1 MNANQLVNT
10 PKKSNNVA
18 IILIGMTV
26 LVCCLF
32 SLYLTFMRSR
42 DDGKELKEIERPV
55 DVKPPSPGPIIRDL
69 KMTGDVN
76 TRIDGEHAIPAE
88 LRELLK
94 KTNPEDGTS
103 LQFNNPLNIDIY
115 DDCDCTQL
123 RQRIQAKD
131 AASGEIN
138 IASIGEEVHPR
149 CVKAEGSV
157 YLNGY
162 KHLAKGKDDDGE
174 PWEHKVA
181 IPEVMMGDKP
191 DGMPNVFKLKL
202 GCEENQKN
210 VEDVALKF
218 KWWRIP
224 KSI

>member
-1 MNANQLVNT
+1 MNVNQVVNA
-10 PKKSNNVA
+10 PKKSNNVV
-18 IILIGMTV
+18 IIIGASV

-42 DDGKELKEIERPV
+42 DEGKELKEIERPV
-55 DVKPPSPGPIIRDL
+55 EEKPSSPGPIIRDM

-88 LRELLK
+88 ILAKMKEVKEL
-94 KTNPEDGTS
+94 NPDM
-103 LQFNNPLNIDIY
+103 QFNNPLNIDIY

-157 YLNGY
+157 YMDGY

-174 PWEHKVA
+174 PWEDRKV
-181 IPEVMMGDKP
+181 IGKVIMGDKP
-191 DGMPNVFKLKL
+191 DGMPNVLKVKL
-202 GCEENQKN
+202 GCGENQKN
-210 VEDVALKF
+210 IEDVGLKF

-224 KSI
+224 KSL

>member
-1 MNANQLVNT
+1 MNVNQVVNA

-18 IILIGMTV
+18 IIIGASV
-26 LVCCLF
+26 LVCCMF

-55 DVKPPSPGPIIRDL
+55 DVKPPSPGPIIRDM

-88 LRELLK
+88 ILAKMKEVKEL
-94 KTNPEDGTS
+94 NPDM
-103 LQFNNPLNIDIY
+103 QFNNPLNIDIY

-157 YLNGY
+157 YMDGY

-174 PWEHKVA
+174 PWEHRKV
-181 IPEVMMGDKP
+181 IGKVIMGDKP
-191 DGMPNVFKLKL
+191 DGMPNVLKVKL
-202 GCEENQKN
+202 GCGENQKN
-210 VEDVALKF
+210 IEDVGLKF

-224 KSI
+224 KSL

>member
-1 MNANQLVNT
+1 VVNA
-10 PKKSNNVA
+10 PKKSNNVV
-18 IILIGMTV
+18 IIIGASV

-42 DDGKELKEIERPV
+42 DEGKELKEIERPV
-55 DVKPPSPGPIIRDL
+55 EEKPSSPGPIIRDM

-88 LRELLK
+88 ILAKMKEVKEL
-94 KTNPEDGTS
+94 NPDM
-103 LQFNNPLNIDIY
+103 QFNNPLNIDIY

-157 YLNGY
+157 YMDGY

-174 PWEHKVA
+174 PWEHRKV
-181 IPEVMMGDKP
+181 IGKVIMGDKP
-191 DGMPNVFKLKL
+191 DGMPNVLKVKL

-210 VEDVALKF
+210 IEDVGLKF

-224 KSI
+224 KSL

>member
-1 MNANQLVNT
+1 MNVNQLVNM

-18 IILIGMTV
+18 IIIGVSV
-26 LVCCLF
+26 LVCCLV

-42 DDGKELKEIERPV
+42 DDGKENERPV
-55 DVKPPSPGPIIRDL
+55 EEKPSSPGPIPADL
-69 KMTGDVN
+69 LD
-76 TRIDGEHAIPAE
+76 
-88 LRELLK
+88 LL
-94 KTNPEDGTS
+94 KTNPEDGTGA
-103 LQFNNPLNIDIY
+103 QFNNPLKIDIY
-115 DDCDCTQL
+115 DNCDCTHL
-123 RQRIQAKD
+123 RQRIQATD

-138 IASIGEEVHPR
+138 LASIGEEVHPR

-157 YLNGY
+157 YMNGY
-162 KHLAKGKDDDGE
+162 KHLAKGKGDDGE
-174 PWEHKVA
+174 PWEDRKV
-181 IPEVMMGDKP
+181 IDEVFMMDKP
-191 DGMPNVFKLKL
+191 DGMPNVLKVKI

>member
-1 MNANQLVNT
+1 
-10 PKKSNNVA
+10 
-18 IILIGMTV
+18 
-26 LVCCLF
+26 
-32 SLYLTFMRSR
+32 MRSR
-42 DDGKELKEIERPV
+42 DDGKGLEEIKRDAEEN
-55 DVKPPSPGPIIRDL
+55 PPSPGPIIRD
-69 KMTGDVN
+69 MTVTTRDTTPSGSLEVDVS
-76 TRIDGEHAIPAE
+76 TDGEHTLPAE
-88 LRELLK
+88 LLAFLK
-94 KTNPEDGTS
+94 KNPEDGTS
-103 LQFNNPLNIDIY
+103 MQFNNPLKIDIY

-138 IASIGEEVHPR
+138 LASIGEEVHPR

-157 YLNGY
+157 YMDGY
-162 KHLAKGKDDDGE
+162 KHLAKGKGDDGE
-174 PWEHKVA
+174 PWEDRKV
-181 IPEVMMGDKP
+181 IGEVIMADKP
-191 DGMPNVFKLKL
+191 DGMPNVLKVKI

>member
-42 DDGKELKEIERPV
+42 DEGKGLEEIERPV
-55 DVKPPSPGPIIRDL
+55 DVKPPSPGPIIRD
-69 KMTGDVN
+69 MTVTTRDT

-88 LRELLK
+88 ILAKMKEIRDL
-94 KTNPEDGTS
+94 NPDM
-103 LQFNNPLNIDIY
+103 QFNNPLNIDIY
-115 DDCDCTQL
+115 DDCNCTQL
-123 RQRIQAKD
+123 RQRIQSKD
-131 AASGEIN
+131 AASGEVN

-157 YLNGY
+157 YMDGY
-162 KHLAKGKDDDGE
+162 KHMAKGKDDDDE
-174 PWEHKVA
+174 PWEHKMD
-181 IPEVMMGDKP
+181 IPKLFMGDKP
-191 DGMPNVFKLKL
+191 DGMPNVMKVKI
-202 GCEENQKN
+202 GCGENQKN
-210 VEDVALKF
+210 AEDVALKF

>member
-1 MNANQLVNT
+1 MNVNQVVNA

-18 IILIGMTV
+18 IIIGASV

-42 DDGKELKEIERPV
+42 DEGKELKEIERPV
-55 DVKPPSPGPIIRDL
+55 EEKPSSPGPIIRDM
-69 KMTGDVN
+69 KIIGDIN

-88 LRELLK
+88 ILAKMKEVKEL
-94 KTNPEDGTS
+94 NPDM
-103 LQFNNPLNIDIY
+103 QFNNPLNIDIY

-157 YLNGY
+157 YMDGY

-174 PWEHKVA
+174 PWEHRKV
-181 IPEVMMGDKP
+181 IGKVIMGDKP
-191 DGMPNVFKLKL
+191 DGMPNVLKVKL
-202 GCEENQKN
+202 GCGENQKN
-210 VEDVALKF
+210 IEDVGLKF

-224 KSI
+224 KSL

>member
-1 MNANQLVNT
+1 MNVNQAVNA

-18 IILIGMTV
+18 IIIGVSV

-42 DDGKELKEIERPV
+42 DEGKELKEIERPV
-55 DVKPPSPGPIIRDL
+55 DVKPPNPGPIIRDL

-76 TRIDGEHAIPAE
+76 TRTDGKHTLPTN
-88 LRELLK
+88 LLDIL
-94 KTNPEDGTS
+94 KTNSESDIS
-103 LQFNNPLNIDIY
+103 MQFNNPLKIDIY

-138 IASIGEEVHPR
+138 LASIGEEVHPR

-157 YLNGY
+157 YLEDY
-162 KHLAKGKDDDGE
+162 KHLAKGKGDDGE
-174 PWEHKVA
+174 PWEDRKA
-181 IPEVMMGDKP
+181 IREVVMGDKP

-210 VEDVALKF
+210 IEDVALKF

>member
-1 MNANQLVNT
+1 MSTQPIVIQQ
-10 PKKSNNVA
+10 KSNSTFGTA
-18 IILIGMTV
+18 MKIIGFICLIS
-26 LVCCLF
+26 CLCSIWSSYRTARAVGNAF
-32 SLYLTFMRSR
+32 ENM
-42 DDGKELKEIERPV
+42 
-55 DVKPPSPGPIIRDL
+55 DVKRKKRNPGPIIRDM

-88 LRELLK
+88 ILAKMKEVKEL
-94 KTNPEDGTS
+94 NPDM
-103 LQFNNPLNIDIY
+103 QFNHPLNIDIY
-115 DDCDCTQL
+115 DDCDCMQL

-157 YLNGY
+157 YMDGY
-162 KHLAKGKDDDGE
+162 KHLAKGKGDDGE
-174 PWEHKVA
+174 PWEDRKV
-181 IPEVMMGDKP
+181 IGEVLMMDKP
-191 DGMPNVFKLKL
+191 DGMPNVLKVKI

-210 VEDVALKF
+210 VEDVGLKF

>member
-1 MNANQLVNT
+1 
-10 PKKSNNVA
+10 
-18 IILIGMTV
+18 
-26 LVCCLF
+26 
-32 SLYLTFMRSR
+32 MRSR
-42 DDGKELKEIERPV
+42 DEGKELKEIERPV
-55 DVKPPSPGPIIRDL
+55 EEKPSSPGPIIRDM

-88 LRELLK
+88 ILAKMKEVKEL
-94 KTNPEDGTS
+94 NPDM
-103 LQFNNPLNIDIY
+103 QFNNPLNIDIY

-131 AASGEIN
+131 AASGEVN

-157 YLNGY
+157 YMDGY

-174 PWEHKVA
+174 PWEHRKV
-181 IPEVMMGDKP
+181 IGKVIMGDKP
-191 DGMPNVFKLKL
+191 DGMPNVLKVKL
-202 GCEENQKN
+202 GCGENQKN
-210 VEDVALKF
+210 IEDVGLKF

-224 KSI
+224 KSL

>member
-1 MNANQLVNT
+1 MNVNQAVNA

-18 IILIGMTV
+18 IIIGVCV
-26 LVCCLF
+26 LVCCLL

-42 DDGKELKEIERPV
+42 DDGKGLEEIERPV
-55 DVKPPSPGPIIRDL
+55 EEKPSSPGPIIRGL

-76 TRIDGEHAIPAE
+76 TRIDGKHALPAK
-88 LRELLK
+88 LLDFLK
-94 KTNPEDGTS
+94 KNPEDGTGM
-103 LQFNNPLNIDIY
+103 QFNNPLKIDIY

-138 IASIGEEVHPR
+138 LASIGEEVHPR

-157 YLNGY
+157 YMDDY

-174 PWEHKVA
+174 PWEDRKA
-181 IPEVMMGDKP
+181 IGEVLMMDKP
-191 DGMPNVFKLKL
+191 DGMPNVLKVKI

>member
-1 MNANQLVNT
+1 MNVNQVVNA

-18 IILIGMTV
+18 IIIGASV

-42 DDGKELKEIERPV
+42 DEGKELKEIERPV
-55 DVKPPSPGPIIRDL
+55 EEKPSSPGPIIRDM
-69 KMTGDVN
+69 KIIGDIN

-88 LRELLK
+88 ILAKMKEVKEL
-94 KTNPEDGTS
+94 NPDM
-103 LQFNNPLNIDIY
+103 QFNNPLNIDIY

-157 YLNGY
+157 YMDGY

-174 PWEHKVA
+174 PWEDRKV
-181 IPEVMMGDKP
+181 IGKVIMGDKP
-191 DGMPNVFKLKL
+191 DGMPNVLKVKL

-210 VEDVALKF
+210 IEDVALKF

-224 KSI
+224 KSL

>member
-1 MNANQLVNT
+1 MNVNQVVNA

-18 IILIGMTV
+18 IIIGASV

-42 DDGKELKEIERPV
+42 DEGKELKEIERPV
-55 DVKPPSPGPIIRDL
+55 EEKPSSPGPIIRDM
-69 KMTGDVN
+69 KMIGDVN

-88 LRELLK
+88 ILAKMKEVKEL
-94 KTNPEDGTS
+94 NPDM
-103 LQFNNPLNIDIY
+103 QFNNPLNIDIY

-157 YLNGY
+157 YMDGY

-174 PWEHKVA
+174 PWEHRKV
-181 IPEVMMGDKP
+181 IGKVIMGDKP
-191 DGMPNVFKLKL
+191 DGMPNVLKVKL

-210 VEDVALKF
+210 IEDVGLKF

-224 KSI
+224 KSL

>member
-1 MNANQLVNT
+1 MNVNQVVNA
-10 PKKSNNVA
+10 PKKSNNVV
-18 IILIGMTV
+18 IIIGASV

-42 DDGKELKEIERPV
+42 DEGKELKEIERPV
-55 DVKPPSPGPIIRDL
+55 EEKPSSPGPIIRDM

-88 LRELLK
+88 ILAKMKEFKEL
-94 KTNPEDGTS
+94 NPDM
-103 LQFNNPLNIDIY
+103 QFNNPLNIDIY

-157 YLNGY
+157 YMDGY

-174 PWEHKVA
+174 PWEHRKV
-181 IPEVMMGDKP
+181 IGKVIMGDKP
-191 DGMPNVFKLKL
+191 DGMPNVLKVKL
-202 GCEENQKN
+202 GCGENQKN
-210 VEDVALKF
+210 IEDVGLKF

-224 KSI
+224 KSL

>member
-1 MNANQLVNT
+1 MNVNQAVNA

-18 IILIGMTV
+18 IIIGVSV

-42 DDGKELKEIERPV
+42 DEGKELEEIERPV
-55 DVKPPSPGPIIRDL
+55 DVKPPSPGPIIRGL

-76 TRIDGEHAIPAE
+76 TRIDGEHAISAE
-88 LRELLK
+88 LLAKMKKAKEL
-94 KTNPEDGTS
+94 NPDV
-103 LQFNNPLNIDIY
+103 QFNNPLKIDIY
-115 DDCDCTQL
+115 DDCECTQL

-131 AASGEIN
+131 AASGEVN

-157 YLNGY
+157 YLNDY
-162 KHLAKGKDDDGE
+162 KSMAKGKDDNDE
-174 PWEHKVA
+174 PWEHKMDM
-181 IPEVMMGDKP
+181 PELIMGDKP

-202 GCEENQKN
+202 GCAENQKN
-210 VEDVALKF
+210 IEDSALKF
-218 KWWRIP
+218 KWWNIS
-224 KSI
+224 KSA

>member
-1 MNANQLVNT
+1 MNVNQVVNA

-18 IILIGMTV
+18 IIIGASV

-42 DDGKELKEIERPV
+42 DEGKELKEIERPV
-55 DVKPPSPGPIIRDL
+55 EEKPSSPGPIIRDM

-88 LRELLK
+88 ILAKMKEVKEL
-94 KTNPEDGTS
+94 NPDM
-103 LQFNNPLNIDIY
+103 QFNNPLNIDIY

-157 YLNGY
+157 YMDGY

-174 PWEHKVA
+174 PWEHRKV
-181 IPEVMMGDKP
+181 IGKVIMGDKP
-191 DGMPNVFKLKL
+191 DGMPNVLKVKL
-202 GCEENQKN
+202 GCGENQKN
-210 VEDVALKF
+210 IEDVGLKF

-224 KSI
+224 KSL

>member
-18 IILIGMTV
+18 IIIGVSV

-42 DDGKELKEIERPV
+42 DEGKELEEIERPV

-76 TRIDGEHAIPAE
+76 TRIDGKPA
-88 LRELLK
+88 LPTKLLDLLK
-94 KTNPEDGTS
+94 KNPEDGTGM
-103 LQFNNPLNIDIY
+103 QFNNPLKIDIY
-115 DDCDCTQL
+115 DDCNCTQL

-157 YLNGY
+157 YMDGY
-162 KHLAKGKDDDGE
+162 KHLAKGKGDDGE
-174 PWEHKVA
+174 PWEDRKV
-181 IPEVMMGDKP
+181 IGEVLMMDKP
-191 DGMPNVFKLKL
+191 DGMPNVLKVKI

-210 VEDVALKF
+210 VEDVGLKF

>member
-1 MNANQLVNT
+1 MNVNQAVNA

-18 IILIGMTV
+18 IIIGVCV
-26 LVCCLF
+26 LVCCLL

-42 DDGKELKEIERPV
+42 DDGKVLEEIERPV
-55 DVKPPSPGPIIRDL
+55 EEKPSRPGPIIRGL
-69 KMTGDVN
+69 KMSGDVN
-76 TRIDGEHAIPAE
+76 TRIDGEHALPT
-88 LRELLK
+88 RLLDFL
-94 KTNPEDGTS
+94 KTNLEDGAGM
-103 LQFNNPLNIDIY
+103 QFNNPLKIDIY
-115 DDCDCTQL
+115 DDCNCTQL

-138 IASIGEEVHPR
+138 LASIGEEVHPR

-157 YLNGY
+157 YMDDY

-174 PWEHKVA
+174 PWEDRKA
-181 IPEVMMGDKP
+181 IGEVLMMDKP
-191 DGMPNVFKLKL
+191 DGMPNVLKVKI

>member
-1 MNANQLVNT
+1 MNVNQAVNA

-18 IILIGMTV
+18 IIIGVCV
-26 LVCCLF
+26 LVCCLL

-42 DDGKELKEIERPV
+42 DDGKELKDIERPV
-55 DVKPPSPGPIIRDL
+55 GEKPSRPGPIIRGL
-69 KMTGDVN
+69 KMSGDVN
-76 TRIDGEHAIPAE
+76 TRIDGEHALPT
-88 LRELLK
+88 ELLDLLK
-94 KTNPEDGTS
+94 ANPEDGTGM
-103 LQFNNPLNIDIY
+103 QFNNPLKIDIY
-115 DDCDCTQL
+115 DDCNCTQL

-138 IASIGEEVHPR
+138 LASIGEEVHPR

-157 YLNGY
+157 YMDDY
-162 KHLAKGKDDDGE
+162 KHLAKGKGDDGE
-174 PWEHKVA
+174 PWEDRKV
-181 IPEVMMGDKP
+181 IGELFMGDKP
-191 DGMPNVFKLKL
+191 DGMPNVFKVKI

>member
-1 MNANQLVNT
+1 MNVNQAVNA

-18 IILIGMTV
+18 IIIGVSV

-42 DDGKELKEIERPV
+42 DDGKELEEIKHV
-55 DVKPPSPGPIIRDL
+55 ADVKPPSPGPIIQGL

-88 LRELLK
+88 ILAKMKEVKEL
-94 KTNPEDGTS
+94 NPDM
-103 LQFNNPLNIDIY
+103 QFNNPLNIDIY

-157 YLNGY
+157 YMNGY
-162 KHLAKGKDDDGE
+162 KHLAKGKGDDGE
-174 PWEHKVA
+174 PWEDRKV
-181 IPEVMMGDKP
+181 IGEVFMGDKP
-191 DGMPNVFKLKL
+191 DGMPNVLKVKI

-210 VEDVALKF
+210 IEDVGLKF

>member
-1 MNANQLVNT
+1 MNVNQVVNA

-18 IILIGMTV
+18 IIIGASV

-42 DDGKELKEIERPV
+42 DEGKELKEIERPV
-55 DVKPPSPGPIIRDL
+55 EEKPSSPGPIIRDM
-69 KMTGDVN
+69 KIIGDIN

-88 LRELLK
+88 ILAKMKEVKEL
-94 KTNPEDGTS
+94 NPDM
-103 LQFNNPLNIDIY
+103 QFNNPLNIDIY

-157 YLNGY
+157 YMDGY

-174 PWEHKVA
+174 PWEHRKV
-181 IPEVMMGDKP
+181 IGKVIMGDKP
-191 DGMPNVFKLKL
+191 DGMPNVLKVKL

-210 VEDVALKF
+210 IEDVGLKF

-224 KSI
+224 KSL

>member
-1 MNANQLVNT
+1 MNVNQAVNA

-26 LVCCLF
+26 LVCCMF

-42 DDGKELKEIERPV
+42 DEGKELEEIERPV
-55 DVKPPSPGPIIRDL
+55 DVKPPSPGPIIQGL
-69 KMTGDVN
+69 KMTGDAN
-76 TRIDGEHAIPAE
+76 TRIDGERAISAE
-88 LRELLK
+88 LLAKMKKAKEL
-94 KTNPEDGTS
+94 NPDME
-103 LQFNNPLNIDIY
+103 FNNPLKIDIY

-131 AASGEIN
+131 AASGEVN

-157 YLNGY
+157 YMNDY
-162 KHLAKGKDDDGE
+162 KHMAKGKDDDGE
-174 PWEHKVA
+174 PWEHKMDM
-181 IPEVMMGDKP
+181 PELIMGDKP
-191 DGMPNVFKLKL
+191 NGMPNVFKLKL

-218 KWWRIP
+218 KWWNIS
-224 KSI
+224 KSA

>member
-1 MNANQLVNT
+1 MNVNQVVNA

-18 IILIGMTV
+18 IIIGASV

-42 DDGKELKEIERPV
+42 DEGKELKEIERPV
-55 DVKPPSPGPIIRDL
+55 EEKPSSPGPIIRDM

-76 TRIDGEHAIPAE
+76 TRIDGEHTIPAE
-88 LRELLK
+88 ILAKMKEVKEL
-94 KTNPEDGTS
+94 NPDM
-103 LQFNNPLNIDIY
+103 QFNNPLNIDIY

-157 YLNGY
+157 YMDGY

-174 PWEHKVA
+174 PWEHRKV
-181 IPEVMMGDKP
+181 IGKVIMGDKP
-191 DGMPNVFKLKL
+191 DGMPNVLKVKL
-202 GCEENQKN
+202 GCGENQKN
-210 VEDVALKF
+210 IEDVGLKF

-224 KSI
+224 KSL

>member
-1 MNANQLVNT
+1 MNVNQVVNA
-10 PKKSNNVA
+10 PKKSNNVV
-18 IILIGMTV
+18 IIIGASV

-42 DDGKELKEIERPV
+42 DEGKELKEIERPV
-55 DVKPPSPGPIIRDL
+55 EEKPSSPGPIIRDM

-88 LRELLK
+88 ILAKMKEVKEL
-94 KTNPEDGTS
+94 NPDM
-103 LQFNNPLNIDIY
+103 QFNNPLNIDIY

-149 CVKAEGSV
+149 CVKAEVSV
-157 YLNGY
+157 YMDGY

-174 PWEHKVA
+174 PWEHRKV
-181 IPEVMMGDKP
+181 IGKVIMGDKP
-191 DGMPNVFKLKL
+191 DGMPNVLKVKL
-202 GCEENQKN
+202 GCGENQKN
-210 VEDVALKF
+210 IEDVGLKF

-224 KSI
+224 KSL

>member
-1 MNANQLVNT
+1 MNVNQAVNA

-18 IILIGMTV
+18 IIIGVCV
-26 LVCCLF
+26 LVCCLL

-42 DDGKELKEIERPV
+42 DDGKVLEEIERPV
-55 DVKPPSPGPIIRDL
+55 EEKPSRPGPIIRGL
-69 KMTGDVN
+69 KMSGDVN
-76 TRIDGEHAIPAE
+76 TRIDGEHALPT
-88 LRELLK
+88 RLLDFL
-94 KTNPEDGTS
+94 KTNLEDGAGM
-103 LQFNNPLNIDIY
+103 QFNNPLKIDIY
-115 DDCDCTQL
+115 DDCNCTQL

-138 IASIGEEVHPR
+138 LASIGEEVHPR

-157 YLNGY
+157 YMDDY
-162 KHLAKGKDDDGE
+162 KHLAKGKGDDGE
-174 PWEHKVA
+174 PWEDRKA
-181 IPEVMMGDKP
+181 IGEVLMMDKP
-191 DGMPNVFKLKL
+191 DGMPNVLKVKI

>member
-1 MNANQLVNT
+1 MNVNQVVNA

-18 IILIGMTV
+18 IIIGASV

-42 DDGKELKEIERPV
+42 DEGKELKEIERPV
-55 DVKPPSPGPIIRDL
+55 EEKPSSPGPIIRDM
-69 KMTGDVN
+69 KIIGDIN

-88 LRELLK
+88 ILAKMKEVKEL
-94 KTNPEDGTS
+94 NPDM
-103 LQFNNPLNIDIY
+103 QFNNPLNIDIY

-157 YLNGY
+157 YMDGY

-174 PWEHKVA
+174 PWEDRKVTGKV
-181 IPEVMMGDKP
+181 IMGDKP
-191 DGMPNVFKLKL
+191 DGMPNVLKVKL

-210 VEDVALKF
+210 IEDVALKF

-224 KSI
+224 KSL

>member
-1 MNANQLVNT
+1 VVNA
-10 PKKSNNVA
+10 PKKSNNVV
-18 IILIGMTV
+18 IIIGASV

-42 DDGKELKEIERPV
+42 DEGKELKEIERPV
-55 DVKPPSPGPIIRDL
+55 EEKPSSPGPIIRDM

-88 LRELLK
+88 ILAKMKEVKEL
-94 KTNPEDGTS
+94 NPDM
-103 LQFNNPLNIDIY
+103 QFNNPLNIDIY
-115 DDCDCTQL
+115 DDCDCMQL

-157 YLNGY
+157 YMDGY

-174 PWEHKVA
+174 PWEDRKV
-181 IPEVMMGDKP
+181 IGKVIMGDKP
-191 DGMPNVFKLKL
+191 DGMPNVLKVKL

-210 VEDVALKF
+210 IEDVGLKF

-224 KSI
+224 KSL

>member
-1 MNANQLVNT
+1 MNVNQVVNA

-18 IILIGMTV
+18 IIIGASV

-42 DDGKELKEIERPV
+42 DEGKELKEIERPV
-55 DVKPPSPGPIIRDL
+55 EEKPSSPGPIIRDM

-76 TRIDGEHAIPAE
+76 TRIDGEHVIPAE
-88 LRELLK
+88 ILAKMKEVKEL
-94 KTNPEDGTS
+94 NPDM
-103 LQFNNPLNIDIY
+103 QFNNPLNIDIY

-157 YLNGY
+157 YMDGY

-174 PWEHKVA
+174 PWEDRKV
-181 IPEVMMGDKP
+181 IGKVIMGDKP
-191 DGMPNVFKLKL
+191 DGMPNVLKVKL

-210 VEDVALKF
+210 IEDVALKF

-224 KSI
+224 KSL

>member
-1 MNANQLVNT
+1 VVNA
-10 PKKSNNVA
+10 PKKSNNVV
-18 IILIGMTV
+18 IIIGASV

-42 DDGKELKEIERPV
+42 DEGKELKEIERPV
-55 DVKPPSPGPIIRDL
+55 EEKPSSPGPIIRDM

-88 LRELLK
+88 ILAKMKEFKEL
-94 KTNPEDGTS
+94 NPDM
-103 LQFNNPLNIDIY
+103 QFNNPLNIDIY

-157 YLNGY
+157 YMDGY

-174 PWEHKVA
+174 PWEDRKV
-181 IPEVMMGDKP
+181 IGKVIMGDKP
-191 DGMPNVFKLKL
+191 DGMPNVLKVKL
-202 GCEENQKN
+202 GCGENQKN
-210 VEDVALKF
+210 IEDVGLKF

-224 KSI
+224 KSL

>member
-1 MNANQLVNT
+1 MNVNQVVNA
-10 PKKSNNVA
+10 PKKSNNVV
-18 IILIGMTV
+18 IIIGASV

-42 DDGKELKEIERPV
+42 DEGKELKEIERPV
-55 DVKPPSPGPIIRDL
+55 EEKPSSPGPIIRDM

-88 LRELLK
+88 ILAKMKEVKEL
-94 KTNPEDGTS
+94 NPDM
-103 LQFNNPLNIDIY
+103 QFNNPLNIDIY

-157 YLNGY
+157 YMDGY

-174 PWEHKVA
+174 PWEHRKV
-181 IPEVMMGDKP
+181 IGKVIMGDKP
-191 DGMPNVFKLKL
+191 DGMPNVLKVKL
-202 GCEENQKN
+202 GCGENQKN
-210 VEDVALKF
+210 IEDVGLKF

-224 KSI
+224 KSL

>member
-1 MNANQLVNT
+1 VVNA
-10 PKKSNNVA
+10 PKKSNNVV
-18 IILIGMTV
+18 IIIGASV

-42 DDGKELKEIERPV
+42 DEGKELKEIERPV
-55 DVKPPSPGPIIRDL
+55 EEKPSSPGPIIRDM

-88 LRELLK
+88 ILAKMKEFKEL
-94 KTNPEDGTS
+94 NPDM
-103 LQFNNPLNIDIY
+103 QFNNPLNIDIY

-157 YLNGY
+157 YMDGY

-174 PWEHKVA
+174 PWEHRKV
-181 IPEVMMGDKP
+181 IGKVIMGDKP
-191 DGMPNVFKLKL
+191 DGMPNVLKVKL
-202 GCEENQKN
+202 GCGENQKN
-210 VEDVALKF
+210 IEDVGLKF

-224 KSI
+224 KSL

>member
-1 MNANQLVNT
+1 MNVNQVVNA
-10 PKKSNNVA
+10 PKKSNNVV
-18 IILIGMTV
+18 IIIGASV

-42 DDGKELKEIERPV
+42 DEGKELKEIERPV
-55 DVKPPSPGPIIRDL
+55 EEKPSSPGPIIRDM

-88 LRELLK
+88 ILAKMKEVKEL
-94 KTNPEDGTS
+94 NPDM
-103 LQFNNPLNIDIY
+103 QFNNPLNIDIY

-157 YLNGY
+157 YMDGY

-174 PWEHKVA
+174 PWEHRKV
-181 IPEVMMGDKP
+181 IGKVIMGDKP
-191 DGMPNVFKLKL
+191 DGMPNVLKVKL

-210 VEDVALKF
+210 IEDVGLKF

-224 KSI
+224 KSL

>member
-1 MNANQLVNT
+1 MNVNQAVNA
-10 PKKSNNVA
+10 PKKSNNIA
-18 IILIGMTV
+18 IIIGVTV

-42 DDGKELKEIERPV
+42 DEGKGLEEIERPV
-55 DVKPPSPGPIIRDL
+55 DVKPPSPGPIIRGL

-76 TRIDGEHAIPAE
+76 TRIDGEHAISAE
-88 LRELLK
+88 LLAKMKKAKEL
-94 KTNPEDGTS
+94 NPDM
-103 LQFNNPLNIDIY
+103 QFNNPLKIDIY

-131 AASGEIN
+131 AASGEVN

-157 YLNGY
+157 YMNDY
-162 KHLAKGKDDDGE
+162 KHMAKGKDDDGE
-174 PWEHKVA
+174 PWEHKMDM
-181 IPEVMMGDKP
+181 PELIMGDKP
-191 DGMPNVFKLKL
+191 NGMPNVFKLKL

-218 KWWRIP
+218 KWWNIS
-224 KSI
+224 KSA

>member
-10 PKKSNNVA
+10 PKKSNNIA
-18 IILIGMTV
+18 IIIGVTV

-42 DDGKELKEIERPV
+42 DEGKGLEEIERIEEE
-55 DVKPPSPGPIIRDL
+55 KPPSPGPIIRD
-69 KMTGDVN
+69 MTVTTRDT
-76 TRIDGEHAIPAE
+76 TRIDGEHAISAE
-88 LRELLK
+88 LLAKMKKAKEL
-94 KTNPEDGTS
+94 NPDM
-103 LQFNNPLNIDIY
+103 QFNNPLKIDIY

-131 AASGEIN
+131 AASGEVN

-157 YLNGY
+157 YMDDY
-162 KHLAKGKDDDGE
+162 KHMAKGKDDDGE
-174 PWEHKVA
+174 PWEHKMDM
-181 IPEVMMGDKP
+181 PELIMGDKP
-191 DGMPNVFKLKL
+191 NGMPNVFKLKL

-210 VEDVALKF
+210 VEDSALKF
-218 KWWRIP
+218 KWWNIS
-224 KSI
+224 KSA

>member
-1 MNANQLVNT
+1 MNVNQVVNA
-10 PKKSNNVA
+10 PKKSNNVV
-18 IILIGMTV
+18 IIIGASV

-42 DDGKELKEIERPV
+42 DEGKELKEIERPV
-55 DVKPPSPGPIIRDL
+55 EEKPSSPGPIIRDM

-88 LRELLK
+88 ILAKMKEFKEL
-94 KTNPEDGTS
+94 NPDM
-103 LQFNNPLNIDIY
+103 QFNNPLNIDIY

-157 YLNGY
+157 YMDGY

-174 PWEHKVA
+174 PWEDRKV
-181 IPEVMMGDKP
+181 IGKVIMGDKP
-191 DGMPNVFKLKL
+191 DGMPNVLKVKL
-202 GCEENQKN
+202 GCGENQKN
-210 VEDVALKF
+210 IEDVGLKF

-224 KSI
+224 KSL

>member
-18 IILIGMTV
+18 IIIGVSV

-42 DDGKELKEIERPV
+42 DDGKGLEEIERPV
-55 DVKPPSPGPIIRDL
+55 DVKPPSPGPIIRD
-69 KMTGDVN
+69 MTVTTRDT
-76 TRIDGEHAIPAE
+76 TRIDGEHAISAE
-88 LRELLK
+88 LLAKMKKAKEL
-94 KTNPEDGTS
+94 NPDM
-103 LQFNNPLNIDIY
+103 QFNNPLKIDIY

-131 AASGEIN
+131 AASGEVN

-157 YLNGY
+157 YMDGY

-174 PWEHKVA
+174 PWEDRKV
-181 IPEVMMGDKP
+181 IGKVIMGDKP
-191 DGMPNVFKLKL
+191 DGMPNVLKVKL

-210 VEDVALKF
+210 IEDVALKF

-224 KSI
+224 KSL

>member
-1 MNANQLVNT
+1 MNVNQVVNA

-18 IILIGMTV
+18 IIIGASV

-42 DDGKELKEIERPV
+42 DEGKELKEIERPV
-55 DVKPPSPGPIIRDL
+55 EEKPSSPGPIIRDM

-88 LRELLK
+88 ILAKMKEVKEL
-94 KTNPEDGTS
+94 NPDM
-103 LQFNNPLNIDIY
+103 QFNNPLNIDIY

-157 YLNGY
+157 YMDGY

-174 PWEHKVA
+174 PWEDRKV
-181 IPEVMMGDKP
+181 IGKVIMGDKP
-191 DGMPNVFKLKL
+191 DGMPNVLKVKL
-202 GCEENQKN
+202 GCGENQKN
-210 VEDVALKF
+210 IEDVGLKF

-224 KSI
+224 KSL